1 MLGAL
6 NRMKRCFVSGEI
18 LWFYKAELR
27 PLVEYCS
34 HLSHGPFGILLGLR
48 REYGSV
54 YVLYGMFHVEC
65 FGELLEMIPSSSFYH
80 HNARCQSRVLPYYLE
95 PLCSFTVSFEKSFF
109 CDIRSSFG
117 MNSHPQCF
125 LSPMTSFTK
134 RNLRDEE
141 YSVVGSGLAVLLA
154 FFFLPL
160 AFGLERPYK
169 RHQES
174 R

>member
-1 MLGAL
+1 MVLQSRTTAPRGVLFPSLSRAVWYTSGAKERIWFRL
-6 NRMKRCFVSGEI
+6 RFIWYVSCGVLRGI
-18 LWFYKAELR
+18 VRDDPVIQFLPSQR
-27 PLVEYCS
+27 PL
-34 HLSHGPFGILLGLR
+34 PKQ
-48 REYGSV
+48 
-54 YVLYGMFHVEC
+54 
-65 FGELLEMIPSSSFYH
+65 SSS
-80 HNARCQSRVLPYYLE
+80 VLPRTSVFVYSVFRE
-95 PLCSFTVSFEKSFF
+95 IFF